1 MRRSSGHISV
11 REPQISATEFSS
23 RLQAAMWAR
32 GWTMDETAR
41 RVRERLGEGAT
52 FSRTNISHYVMGRCI
67 PKIRYLQALSEV
79 LGIDK
84 TELLGARSTADEV
97 SPNAYVVG
105 ENGKLPQPTSPA
117 LHIEDRG
124 TDVWLQIN
132 QQVPWPVAMK
142 VLQALK
148 G

>member
-1 MRRSSGHISV
+1 MRHPSGDI
-11 REPQISATEFSS
+11 RTGTAFAI
-23 RLQAAMWAR
+23 RLRAAIWAR
-32 GWTMDETAR
+32 GWTEKEIAK

-52 FSRTNISHYVMGRCI
+52 FSRTNISHYVTGRCI
-67 PKIRYLQALSEV
+67 PRIRYLQALSEV

-84 TELLGARSTADEV
+84 GELTRVSSTPGEA
-97 SPNAYVVG
+97 SQNGCLIG
-105 ENGKLPQPTSPA
+105 ENAEPAPQTPPA

-132 QQVPWPVAMK
+132 QQVPWPVAIK

-148 G
+148 V